1 MRPTS
6 RRHDHEPGEKQKK
19 AVPFLPNFITTMSLF
34 CGFYSIMFA
43 LKADFHKAAI
53 YIIIAAFI
61 DGLDGRVA
69 RMTNTTSEFGKQY
82 DSLSDLVAFGVA
94 PAMMAYLWQLNAFGR
109 LGFIATFLYVA
120 CGALRLAR
128 FNIDSSGSMT
138 NFTGLPIPMAA
149 AGVVS
154 TYLLTEE
161 LSTLFGT
168 ALYIPPVAILMGVY
182 VLSFLMVS
190 NIAYPSFK
198 HVAYIKA
205 HPFQLL
211 VAGLLLLVVV
221 ALAPEIMLFTLAFTF
236 IAGGAIYSGIVHMI
250 QSRRARAGLKVDT
263 HEGYTG
269 HDHHN

>member
-1 MRPTS
+1 MRPI
-6 RRHDHEPGEKQKK
+6 RRKRDHETGEKKRT
-19 AVPFLPNFITTMSLF
+19 VPFLPNFITTMSLF

-43 LKADFHKAAI
+43 LKADFHKAAVF
-53 YIIIAAFI
+53 IIIAAFI

-94 PAMMAYLWQLNAFGR
+94 PAMMVYLWQLNAFGR

-128 FNIDSSGSMT
+128 FNVDTSGSMT

-149 AGVVS
+149 AGVV
-154 TYLLTEE
+154 TTFLMTEE
-161 LSTLFGT
+161 LTTLFGT
-168 ALYIPPVAILMGVY
+168 ALYIPPVAILLGVY

-190 NIAYPSFK
+190 SIPYPSFK

-211 VAGLLLLVVV
+211 VAGVLLLVVV
-221 ALAPEIMLFTLAFTF
+221 ALAPELMLFTLAFMF
-236 IAGGAIYSGIVHMI
+236 IVGGAVWSGIVYML
-250 QSRRARAGLKVDT
+250 QSRRERTGIKLGV
-263 HEGYTG
+263 HEGLTRQD
-269 HDHHN
+269 HDK